1 MSAEGERMAGQRP
14 VMWHHGQ
21 FLQPQ
26 HMQLQDRRL
35 EALFLPYQQF
45 VQPYF
50 WGVARLVFREDS
62 LARDVIAVKEA
73 RLLFPDGI
81 FASVPEN
88 ASLPG
93 RSFEKA
99 WVEREKPFQIYVGIR
114 VWQEEDNVL
123 EEEARNEDE
132 EGRDGRYT
140 VSPDPE
146 DVADAYGDGPSATAF
161 RLKYRLRFFWE
172 SEIAAAG
179 DYALIPV
186 ARLSVGALGAVRLA
200 PDYIPPLIS
209 TAGSEELVEL
219 LRGTSYYLIE
229 RSRQLEEF
237 KAPSSLEMKHWD
249 VKSVLFML
257 ALRSINRALP
267 PLRHALAAPDLHP
280 WHIYGMLTQLLGDLS
295 TFSDRVTAVE
305 PSGDGSAAGIPLYS
319 HTEIYACFK
328 SARELLIQLLSGLV
342 FEPDSI
348 VAFSSQGPFQV
359 ADLLPHHFET
369 GNGYWLI
376 LYTNDDID
384 PVQLAKT
391 GSLKAGEMN
400 ALGSM
405 LAKALP
411 GIPLRHQTEPP
422 PGIPRRSGAYYMS
435 LDASS
440 ERWGEVPLTS
450 KLAVYVA
457 NPPADLRLELA
468 VFRIQSRG

>member
-1 MSAEGERMAGQRP
+1 MNSEGERMASQRP

-26 HMQLQDRRL
+26 HMQLMDRRL
-35 EALFLPYQQF
+35 EALFFPYQQF

-73 RLLFPDGI
+73 RLLFPDGV
-81 FASVPEN
+81 FVSVPEN
-88 ASLPG
+88 ASLPA
-93 RSFEKA
+93 RSFQRA
-99 WVEREKPFQIYVGIR
+99 WKEREKPFQIYAGIR
-114 VWQEEDNVL
+114 AWQEEDNVL
-123 EEEARNEDE
+123 VEETRSEDE
-132 EGRDGRYT
+132 EGLDSRYT
-140 VSPDPE
+140 ASPDPE
-146 DVADAYGDGPSATAF
+146 EIVDTYGDGPGAMAF
-161 RLKYRLRFFWE
+161 RMKYRLRIFWE
-172 SEIAAAG
+172 SELATAG
-179 DYALIPV
+179 DYALIPI
-186 ARLSVGALGAVRLA
+186 ARLSTDALGAVRLA

-219 LRGTSYYLIE
+219 LRGTLYNLIE

-280 WHIYGMLTQLLGDLS
+280 WHIYSIFIQLLGDLS
-295 TFSDRVTAVE
+295 TFSDRVTAME
-305 PSGDGSAAGIPLYS
+305 PSGDGYTAGIPPYS
-319 HTEIYACFK
+319 HTDLHTCFK
-328 SARELLIQLLSGLV
+328 TVRELLIQLLSGLV

-359 ADLLPHHFET
+359 ANLLPHHFEP

-376 LYTNDDID
+376 LYSDENID

-400 ALGSM
+400 ALGIM
-405 LAKALP
+405 LSKALP

-440 ERWGEVPLTS
+440 DRWAEVPLTS
-450 KLAVYVA
+450 RLAVYVA

>member
-1 MSAEGERMAGQRP
+1 MNSEGERLASQRP

-26 HMQLQDRRL
+26 HMQLLDRRL
-35 EALFLPYQQF
+35 EAFFFPYQQF
-45 VQPYF
+45 AQPYF
-50 WGVARLVFREDS
+50 WGVARLVFREDALGRGVVS
-62 LARDVIAVKEA
+62 VKTA
-73 RLLFPDGI
+73 RLLFPDGL
-81 FASVPEN
+81 FVSVPEN
-88 ASLPG
+88 ASLPA
-93 RSFEKA
+93 RSFSRVWKEKD
-99 WVEREKPFQIYVGIR
+99 KPFQIYIGVR
-114 VWQEEDNVL
+114 AWQEEDNVL
-123 EEEARNEDE
+123 EEETRNEDE
-132 EGRDGRYT
+132 ESRDGRYT

-146 DVADAYGDGPSATAF
+146 EIADAYGNGPSAMAF
-161 RLKYRLRFFWE
+161 RMKYRLRIFWE
-172 SEIAAAG
+172 SEQATAG

-186 ARLSVGALGAVRLA
+186 ARLSTDSLGAIRLA

-209 TAGSEELVEL
+209 AAGSENLIELMQ
-219 LRGTSYYLIE
+219 GTLYTLME

-249 VKSVLFML
+249 VKSVLFMM
-257 ALRSINRALP
+257 ALRSINRSLP
-267 PLRHALAAPDLHP
+267 ALRHVLAAPDLHP
-280 WHIYGMLTQLLGDLS
+280 WHIYTLFIQLLGDLS
-295 TFSDRVTAVE
+295 SFSDRVTAME
-305 PSGDGSAAGIPLYS
+305 PSGDGHATGIPPYS
-319 HTEIYACFK
+319 HTDIYTCFK
-328 SARELLIQLLSGLV
+328 SVRELLIQLLSGLV

-359 ADLLPHHFET
+359 ANLLPHHFDS

-376 LYTNDDID
+376 LYTNEDID
-384 PVQLAKT
+384 PMGLAKT

-400 ALGSM
+400 SLGIM

-435 LDASS
+435 IDASS

-450 KLAVYVA
+450 RLAVYIA